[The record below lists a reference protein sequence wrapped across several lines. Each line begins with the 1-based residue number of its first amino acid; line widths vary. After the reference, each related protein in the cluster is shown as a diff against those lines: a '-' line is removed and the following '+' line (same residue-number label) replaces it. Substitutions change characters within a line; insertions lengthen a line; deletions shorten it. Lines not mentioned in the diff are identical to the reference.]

1 MGPGLPYGL
10 GVAPRSWTE
19 TVRAQAGDP
28 GCTGETRVVY
38 VDDVLW
44 VRRAAVNEGAS
55 AGGRNAEEGPGA
67 SEDDTGATRI
77 PSRQ

>member
-1 MGPGLPYGL
+1 
-10 GVAPRSWTE
+10 
-19 TVRAQAGDP
+19 
-28 GCTGETRVVY
+28 

-77 PSRQ
+77 PSRE